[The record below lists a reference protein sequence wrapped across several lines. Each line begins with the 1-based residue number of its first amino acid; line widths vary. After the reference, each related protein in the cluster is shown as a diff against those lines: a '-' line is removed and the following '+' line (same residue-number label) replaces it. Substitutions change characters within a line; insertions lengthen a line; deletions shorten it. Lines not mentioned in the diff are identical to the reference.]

1 MCDSISGVI
10 GYSMSATQQQIN
22 VHQLPNGL
30 TLVGEIMPWLESA
43 AFSFSVPAGCQ
54 YDPPQRAGLA
64 NFVCEM
70 VQRGCG
76 KLNSR
81 QYIEQLEWLG
91 IDYSSSASVYH
102 THFSGAMPAIR
113 LHEAFDVYAD
123 VLRNPVIPEDQL
135 EEGRMVCYQEIR
147 SIEDDLARRVMLK
160 IRQRQYGDPRGRW
173 SQGSVDTV
181 SSITVDDIRD
191 FFRRFYQPHGLI
203 VSVAG
208 NFDWDTLV
216 TKVESLF
223 GDWTAN
229 PPEELPDSGATDGTL
244 HIPFESQQTHIG
256 VACPTLPYH
265 DPDYFLA
272 RGTVGVLSD
281 GMSSRLFSELREKRG
296 LCYAVFASLHSVLN
310 QACIVSYVGTGA
322 DRAQESLD
330 ALIEQLVHL
339 RHGVTQSELD
349 RLKVQIR
356 SSLVMQQESSRS
368 RAGSIAGDWFH
379 LGRAR
384 TLTEVTELING
395 LTVDRINQYVAD
407 HPLQDFNLVTLGPE
421 PLELS
426 HAVSSASAG

>member
-1 MCDSISGVI
+1 MIRFWEFSATG
-10 GYSMSATQQQIN
+10 MSTTQQQIN
-22 VHQLPNGL
+22 VHRLSNGL

-43 AFSFSVPAGCQ
+43 AFSFSVPSGCQ
-54 YDPPQRAGLA
+54 YDPPERAGLA

-76 KLNSR
+76 NLNSR

-102 THFSGAMPAIR
+102 THFSGAMPAVR

-123 VLRNPVIPEDQL
+123 VLRNPMIPEEQL
-135 EEGRMVCYQEIR
+135 EEGRMVCFQEIR
-147 SIEDDLARRVMLK
+147 SLEDDLARRVMLK
-160 IRQRQYGDPRGRW
+160 IRLRQYGDPRGRW
-173 SQGSVDTV
+173 SQGATETV
-181 SSITVDDIRD
+181 ADISIEDIRG
-191 FFRRFYQPHGLI
+191 FFDRYYQPHGLI

-208 NFDWDTLV
+208 NFDWDALV
-216 TKVESLF
+216 AKVDSLF
-223 GDWTAN
+223 GDWEAN
-229 PPEELPDSGATDGTL
+229 PADPPNDTGAMVGTL
-244 HIPFESQQTHIG
+244 HIPFESQQTHIA
-256 VACPTLPYH
+256 VACPTLPYNH
-265 DPDYFLA
+265 PDYFLA

-281 GMSSRLFSELREKRG
+281 GMSSRLFTELREKRG

-310 QACIVSYVGTGA
+310 QACIVGYVGTGA

-330 ALIEQLVHL
+330 ALVEQLVNV
-339 RHGVTQSELD
+339 RHGVDQAELD

-384 TLTEVTELING
+384 TLSEVNDLINS
-395 LTVDRINQYVAD
+395 LSVERINEFVRNN
-407 HPLQDFNLVTLGPE
+407 PMQDFNLVTLGPE
-421 PLELS
+421 PLELN